1 MDLTNN
7 GFLFVYG
14 IIMGFFACFDDEL
27 CKKIMA
33 YEIIPIQLGGI
44 IPYIPL
50 NNHGFCHCSCHDIIP
65 LYYNPS
71 INW

>member
-1 MDLTNN
+1 
-7 GFLFVYG
+7 
-14 IIMGFFACFDDEL
+14 MGFFACFDDGL
-27 CKKIMA
+27 GKKIMA

-65 LYYNPS
+65 L
-71 INW
+71 